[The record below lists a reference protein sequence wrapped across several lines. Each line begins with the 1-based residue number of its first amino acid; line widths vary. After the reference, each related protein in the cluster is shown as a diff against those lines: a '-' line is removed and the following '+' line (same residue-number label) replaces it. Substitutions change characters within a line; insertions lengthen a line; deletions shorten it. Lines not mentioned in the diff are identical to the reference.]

1 MVAVSGIQIFPVIP
15 QCADTSIRNKDGGKV
30 AVGMP
35 VQLLFWGREW
45 PALRDASGNLAYD
58 AFTSAA
64 RAIVEGPWMSGLR
77 QYGVRQCSFGGISF
91 ITATDPPRSPSTY
104 DKIDIEDMI
113 QSCIDGGQFPE
124 PDEPGGRI
132 LYVAVMPPGT
142 QPAQVSGVGSI
153 SGEHDSFRS
162 GTVVDSD
169 RVWYAFV
176 CNNPSS
182 EMVRAFSHELAE
194 MCVDPE
200 DDGWKVDGASP
211 LCEEIGD
218 LCNSRTGPVSGVQ
231 NVEAYWSV
239 RENACVIPTAWSV
252 RRMLAWAGRDL
263 PPGQGLRSLQD
274 PMPSLKTFL
283 LNL

>member
-1 MVAVSGIQIFPVIP
+1 
-15 QCADTSIRNKDGGKV
+15 
-30 AVGMP
+30 MP

-58 AFTSAA
+58 TFTRAA

-77 QYGVRQCSFGGISF
+77 QYGVRQCTFGGFSL
-91 ITATDPPRSPSTY
+91 ITASDPPRSPSTY
-104 DKIDIEDMI
+104 DKGDVADMV
-113 QSCIDGGQFPE
+113 QSCIDAGQFPE

-142 QPAQVSGVGSI
+142 QAAPVPGAVGGI
-153 SGEHDSFRS
+153 SGEHDSFSS

-176 CNNPSS
+176 CNKDFS

-194 MCVDPE
+194 MCADPE
-200 DDGWKVDGASP
+200 DDGWNVDGAP
-211 LCEEIGD
+211 AKCKEIGD
-218 LCNSRTGPVSGVQ
+218 LCNNRTGPVSGVQ

-239 RENACVIPTAWSV
+239 RENACIIPTVWSV
-252 RRMLAWAGRDL
+252 RRMLAWASRDL
-263 PPGQGLRSLQD
+263 PAGQGLRSLQD
-274 PMPSLKTFL
+274 PMPSLKAFL